1 MATKYKVTITEQV
14 THDVW
19 IVAPDEERA
28 IYWAIREIE
37 SGETDTIYDREF
49 TGEPLVQEDNE

>member
-14 THDVW
+14 THHVW

-28 IYWAIREIE
+28 IRWAILEIE
-37 SGETDTIYDREF
+37 SCEVDTIYDREY